1 MIEPP
6 RVTINP
12 SYRTVDIGE
21 SIEFQCSATGYP
33 PPTVTWIR
41 GSGKIIPRA
50 AKIDGSNLV
59 LRDIQSEDEGDY
71 ICTVTNRGGS
81 VTRKALLYV
90 RGLYYTFISTTT
102 LV

>member
-1 MIEPP
+1 M
-6 RVTINP
+6 T
-12 SYRTVDIGE
+12 
-21 SIEFQCSATGYP
+21 
-33 PPTVTWIR
+33 
-41 GSGKIIPRA
+41 IPRA

-90 RGLYYTFISTTT
+90 RGSYIIFSCTTSDSFWSII
-102 LV
+102 LSESQILEDQWNERVHFDMK